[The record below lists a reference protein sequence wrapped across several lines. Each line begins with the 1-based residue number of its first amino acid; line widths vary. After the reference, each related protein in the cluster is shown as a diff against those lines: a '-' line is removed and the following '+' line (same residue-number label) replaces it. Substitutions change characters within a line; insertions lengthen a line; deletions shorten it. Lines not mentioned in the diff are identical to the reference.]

1 MYDGTVELFSYAL
14 EEGMGVGKASG
25 PCELPKTS
33 AFTSSLFRRKGR
45 LCTISPGGLPQKT
58 GGAGIASI
66 PAPPVTCFYTIC
78 LTARP
83 SGMAPRRRLPA
94 AGTP

>member
-45 LCTISPGGLPQKT
+45 SESSESCGS
-58 GGAGIASI
+58 
-66 PAPPVTCFYTIC
+66 YTY
-78 LTARP
+78 LELR
-83 SGMAPRRRLPA
+83 
-94 AGTP
+94 